1 MKWMAWAVGGLLGAV
16 LLAMGVLFVLGRRA
30 DAGRIQTSV
39 DVDRSPAEVWT
50 WITEPEKEKAW
61 VSWLVDVRREGQV
74 QVGSRQTW
82 VMEDR
87 HNGNKRMEILAVS
100 TAVEPGRL
108 LSVQLSSPGVF
119 TGDAV
124 YTLTDLGNGRT
135 RLSNDSRYRYAMAFA
150 RLLEPLITP
159 SAKKKFAED
168 LARLKSL
175 AEAAPPAGVASQA
188 GGTR

>member
-1 MKWMAWAVGGLLGAV
+1 MKWLAWAVGGLLGVV
-16 LLAMGVLFVLGRRA
+16 LLAVGVLFVLGRRA

-39 DVDRSPAEVWT
+39 DVNRSPAEVWA

-61 VSWLVDVRREGQV
+61 VSWLVDVRREGPL

-87 HNGNKRMEILAVS
+87 HNGSERMEIVAVS
-100 TAVEPGRL
+100 TAVEPGRR
-108 LSVQLSSPGVF
+108 LSVQLLAPGVF

-124 YTLTDLGNGRT
+124 YTLADLGNGRT
-135 RLSNDSRYRYAMAFA
+135 RLSNDSRYRYDMAFA
-150 RLLEPLITP
+150 RLMEPLITP

-168 LARLKSL
+168 LARLKTL
-175 AEAAPPAGVASQA
+175 AEAAPAAGVASQA
-188 GGTR
+188 SGTR